1 MKRLPAILL
10 LTAVFLTAC
19 HHDKEM
25 DPAFVEGDG
34 ITLQVGGKTVL
45 QYDPLT
51 WQLGYSAARREFRAF
66 TDDLSA
72 YYVLTCRTMPAGI
85 GESVTADLEWAAEGG
100 GIRRKSGVKFTV
112 KKRSDD
118 GRIWLWSASEGI
130 GIVIRILQK

>member
-1 MKRLPAILL
+1 MKRPFASLL
-10 LTAVFLTAC
+10 LAAVLLTAC

-34 ITLQVGGKTVL
+34 MSLQVDGKTVL

-72 YYVLTCRTMPAGI
+72 YYVLTCRALPASTGQ
-85 GESVTADLEWAAEGG
+85 GVTADLEWAPEGG
-100 GIRRKSGVKFTV
+100 SVHRKTGIKFTV
-112 KKRSDD
+112 KKLADD
-118 GRIWLWSASEGI
+118 GRIWLWNASDGI
-130 GIVIRILQK
+130 GIVVQTLQK